1 MFRAWELI
9 RSWWPTVP
17 ARLRNHKINRVQ
29 ISLTLEKSYANMSS
43 AIFQIQKCSNEDNY
57 LLNYSVRDMVVQIS
71 LHNTYI
77 SSIALPWLWPSRYP
91 TQLQSLALRMYYN
104 RGCKVAGAW
113 LKYGDLLYQ
122 PILGG
127 QQHCRLL
134 NAPVWYSWY
143 SLIIRILMNEISLVY
158 WRWR

>member
-1 MFRAWELI
+1 M
-9 RSWWPTVP
+9 
-17 ARLRNHKINRVQ
+17 KI
-29 ISLTLEKSYANMSS
+29 
-43 AIFQIQKCSNEDNY
+43 

-104 RGCKVAGAW
+104 RGCKVAGAR

-134 NAPVWYSWY
+134 NAPVWYSNSQINKNFNEWDIVTSLLEVTVDAPKGHQKY
-143 SLIIRILMNEISLVY
+143 SGKAFKLKARDFTQPIRSMHLPFFFSGFTDSNNTRNKNHVHE
-158 WRWR
+158 